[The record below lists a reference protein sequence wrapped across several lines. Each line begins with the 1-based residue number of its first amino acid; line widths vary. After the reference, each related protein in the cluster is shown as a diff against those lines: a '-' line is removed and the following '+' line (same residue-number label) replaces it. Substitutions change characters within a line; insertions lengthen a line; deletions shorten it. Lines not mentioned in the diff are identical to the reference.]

1 MRPTALLRSQRP
13 HPPGCPASQRWLPP
27 SGWGD
32 TPHPR
37 RNTPAEPTLCTRT
50 RVCSCHSRSRCT
62 LSRSSQ
68 RPAPHTC
75 AHSAE
80 LAGSRSGT
88 PRGSS
93 APGQAFQVPP
103 EGLDLCPWWVAG
115 CTRTP
120 NSPGSHPRLGHGFLC
135 PPTTVRA
142 AWSRTFVT
150 VPKAPVPTGEAP
162 SGAWPLPAVA
172 LTGHLCELSACC
184 ALGPERPERGL
195 NTHTLPGMHDHVTR
209 RRDGHDAPRSPS
221 PAAPASV

>member
-1 MRPTALLRSQRP
+1 MPLLGAHSSWCRKGWKGVCVEECVSLERPTALLRSQRP

-50 RVCSCHSRSRCT
+50 RVCSCRSRSRCT

-75 AHSAE
+75 AHGAE

-103 EGLDLCPWWVAG
+103 EGLDLCLWWVAG

-135 PPTTVRA
+135 PPHHCAGCVVQHVCHCAKGTCTYRGGAIGGLA
-142 AWSRTFVT
+142 A
-150 VPKAPVPTGEAP
+150 
-162 SGAWPLPAVA
+162 
-172 LTGHLCELSACC
+172 AC
-184 ALGPERPERGL
+184 GRP
-195 NTHTLPGMHDHVTR
+195 
-209 RRDGHDAPRSPS
+209 DGSPM
-221 PAAPASV
+221 